1 MSTGNNSP
9 GVVRPELSKLRVE
22 LSGLGNDGS
31 SISRLGHDSQPD
43 AVSPIRFI
51 RVHAHVSC
59 GTVYVQVPVVV
70 EIGDGRPVSPTYRRE
85 PCL

>member
-31 SISRLGHDSQPD
+31 SISRL
-43 AVSPIRFI
+43 
-51 RVHAHVSC
+51 
-59 GTVYVQVPVVV
+59 
-70 EIGDGRPVSPTYRRE
+70 
-85 PCL
+85 